1 MLEKTAGRKSEYF
14 TKETGQRYLKGQS
27 VGEICSF
34 SLSEERLAKPMG
46 VMTIDWKDPD
56 TLGDH
61 WHLDSKLV
69 CATVECWLE
78 SSTGFSKDHSSLNL
92 AV

>member
-1 MLEKTAGRKSEYF
+1 MIGRLQMRRQLLSSFSFLFPPDVGEDGRKESEYF

-46 VMTIDWKDPD
+46 VMTID
-56 TLGDH
+56 
-61 WHLDSKLV
+61 
-69 CATVECWLE
+69 
-78 SSTGFSKDHSSLNL
+78 
-92 AV
+92 